1 MQQQFTPYQQGLTP
15 QQQYTPAPQQRPAQ
29 QSATKFYKS
38 GLFFIASASGRLMRD
53 VGHMERQGWH
63 LQYAASLGR
72 NVLLR
77 QVIVTVWIR
86 E

>member
-1 MQQQFTPYQQGLTP
+1 MQQPQQYQGYQQ
-15 QQQYTPAPQQRPAQ
+15 QMQPAPQQQRHL
-29 QSATKFYKS
+29 TKFYKS

-53 VGHMERQGWH
+53 VGHMEQQGWH

-77 QVIVTVWIR
+77 QVIVTVWVR